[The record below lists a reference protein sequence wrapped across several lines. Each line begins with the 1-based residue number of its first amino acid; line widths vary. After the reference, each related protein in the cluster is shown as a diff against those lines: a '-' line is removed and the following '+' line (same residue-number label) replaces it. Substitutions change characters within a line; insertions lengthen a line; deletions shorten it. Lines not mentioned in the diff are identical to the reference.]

1 MVRVKCEKIS
11 GLLLL
16 IEQFHYVIP
25 CLENTLF
32 LCERLESS
40 QEVFLKPIA
49 KADRP
54 NVSDVTVAV
63 I

>member
-1 MVRVKCEKIS
+1 M
-11 GLLLL
+11 
-16 IEQFHYVIP
+16 
-25 CLENTLF
+25 F

-49 KADRP
+49 EADRP